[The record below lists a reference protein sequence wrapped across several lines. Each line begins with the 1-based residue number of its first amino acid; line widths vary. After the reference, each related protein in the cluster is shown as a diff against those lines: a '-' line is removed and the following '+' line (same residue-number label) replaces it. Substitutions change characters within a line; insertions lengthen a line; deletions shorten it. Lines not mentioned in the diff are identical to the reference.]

1 MFKFIYL
8 FLSIYLSRDIVTWV
22 RRSFILFNLLCIV
35 KLFLRETKNTDNTYA
50 TKWCTCILQAKV
62 LSYINVHICLGDS
75 SVYIFTKNYNSW
87 SRTFCVSLALEGELY
102 FHKTAFC
109 IQKNVFIS
117 HNIPKI
123 ILPKRILL

>member
-1 MFKFIYL
+1 MNMFKFIYL
-8 FLSIYLSRDIVTWV
+8 FLSIYLSRDIMTWV
-22 RRSFILFNLLCIV
+22 RRSLIFFNVLFNLLCIV
-35 KLFLRETKNTDNTYA
+35 NLFLRETKNTDYTYE
-50 TKWCTCILQAKV
+50 TKWCILQAKV
-62 LSYINVHICLGDS
+62 LLYINVHKFS
-75 SVYIFTKNYNSW
+75 FIFTKNYNSW
-87 SRTFCVSLALEGELY
+87 SGTFCVSLALEGELY